1 MYRPIWFIRRS
12 IFLFTLLSMY
22 LHLISV
28 NLLSI
33 KLITISIYHL
43 SIHVS
48 VTRFWERIVW
58 GGLEYVRK
66 RFDWGALEY
75 LRERFDWAI
84 FRTGPFFNSQKVQQA
99 HGSQQCHH
107 RALAI
112 QITQN
117 DTGPS
122 ILGPVVF
129 LFENLNIN
137 LVYTATYIHLYIYIE
152 PESLLSTLVRSVST
166 YFYRSISVSIVFIS
180 IHHFSMI
187 FPPTLS
193 SVNWNMT
200 LYVQRSMYIYV
211 YLWI

>member
-12 IFLFTLLSMY
+12 IFLLTLLSMY
-22 LHLISV
+22 LYLISV

-33 KLITISIYHL
+33 KLITIFYHR

-48 VTRFWERIVW
+48 VTRFWDRIVW

-66 RFDWGALEY
+66 HFDWGALEY

-84 FRTGPFFNSQKVQQA
+84 FRTGPIFNSQKVQQA
-99 HGSQQCHH
+99 HGSQRCHR

-137 LVYTATYIHLYIYIE
+137 LVYTATFTWSYLFDHGNF
-152 PESLLSTLVRSVST
+152 LSKSPKECPGR
-166 YFYRSISVSIVFIS
+166 
-180 IHHFSMI
+180 
-187 FPPTLS
+187 
-193 SVNWNMT
+193 
-200 LYVQRSMYIYV
+200 
-211 YLWI
+211 